1 MTPAEALDRGVAE
14 LELELPEGTRDR
26 LLRHLAL
33 LEKWNRVYNLSA
45 IREPL
50 DMVSHH
56 LLDCLAIVPHLPP
69 SPAGGV
75 ADVGSGAGFPGIPLA
90 LARPQ
95 WRVALNDAS
104 QKKCAFLRQAIVEL
118 DIPNASVHQGRVEQ
132 WRPQERFGVVVSR
145 AFAELER
152 FIDRCRHL
160 VVREGVLAAMLGA
173 RQGEDRCRVVA
184 LHVPGLAARRH
195 LALCAPGP

>member
-1 MTPAEALDRGVAE
+1 MTPREVLDRGVAE
-14 LELELPEGTRDR
+14 LELELPQDARER
-26 LLRHLAL
+26 LLQHLAL
-33 LEKWNRVYNLSA
+33 LEKWNRVYNLTA

-50 DMVSHH
+50 DMVSQH
-56 LLDCLAIVPHLPP
+56 LLDCLAVVPHLPP
-69 SPAGGV
+69 FSERGI

-95 WRVALNDAS
+95 WRITLNDAS

-118 DIPNASVHQGRVEQ
+118 DIPNASVHEGRVEQ

-145 AFAELER
+145 AFAELGR

-160 VVREGVLAAMLGA
+160 VARDGVLAAMLGA
-173 RQGEDRCRVVA
+173 RPSDDRCRVIA
-184 LHVPGLAARRH
+184 LQVPGLAARRH
-195 LALCAPGP
+195 LALCPPGL